1 MEYVSNLVSVI
12 IPTYKRAERLK
23 RAITSALAQTYEN
36 IEVLVVSDNEPNDEY
51 TEADRKIVESFCD
64 DRVRL
69 LVQQKHI
76 NGAAARNAGIRA
88 AKGEY
93 IAFLDDDDYWEKQ
106 KIEEQV
112 ALLKSLGDTYGGVTC
127 NNKHYVNSKL
137 TAAIP
142 PIKEGDLCKKILLRL
157 ADLSTDALL
166 LKHTCLD
173 ETGYFDEN
181 LRRHQEV
188 QLMTYFTA
196 KYDIK
201 LLDKYYVCVDDTK
214 NENQPDPERMEK
226 VKEDFFRAV
235 APVLSNFSER
245 EQKQIYALHAFELG
259 ILYFRNGRKAKG
271 LRKAAAV
278 LKDPVSIKYALM
290 YLMKKI
296 RSRTNLK
303 KLAREMSK

>member
-1 MEYVSNLVSVI
+1 MEYVENLVSVV

-23 RAITSALAQTYEN
+23 RAVASALEQTYSN
-36 IEVLVVSDNEPNDEY
+36 MEVLIVSDNEPDDEY
-51 TEADRKIVESFCD
+51 TKADSEIVESFND

-69 LVQQKHI
+69 IVQEKHI

-88 AKGEY
+88 AKGEF

-112 ALLKSLGDTYGGVTC
+112 ALLKSLDSTYGGVTC
-127 NNKHYVNSKL
+127 NNKHYVHGRL

-142 PIKEGDLCKKILLRL
+142 PIKEGNLCKKILLRL

-166 LKHTCLD
+166 LKRTCLD

-188 QLMTYFTA
+188 QLMTFFTA

-226 VKEDFFRAV
+226 VKEDFLKAV
-235 APVLSNFSER
+235 EPVLSTFSER
-245 EQKQIYALHAFELG
+245 ERKQVYAMHSFELG
-259 ILYFRNGRKAKG
+259 ILYFRNGAKKKGIQKAK
-271 LRKAAAV
+271 AV
-278 LKDPVSIKYALM
+278 LKDPVSMMHAAR
-290 YLMKKI
+290 YLAKKI
-296 RSRTNLK
+296 KSRFFV
-303 KLAREMSK
+303 ARASEEISK